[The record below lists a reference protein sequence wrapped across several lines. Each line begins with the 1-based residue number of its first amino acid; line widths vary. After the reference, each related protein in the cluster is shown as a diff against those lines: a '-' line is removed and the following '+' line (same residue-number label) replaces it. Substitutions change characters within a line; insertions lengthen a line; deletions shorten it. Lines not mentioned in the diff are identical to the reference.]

1 MKHGCLYLQSLFFKA
16 SVDVV
21 QLQLFLL
28 VLSGQ
33 SLLMDLQLLH
43 LLQDPSRQPHRPV
56 LLSPAHLSLPGPNRV
71 GK

>member
-1 MKHGCLYLQSLFFKA
+1 MAACLYLRSLFLEA
-16 SVDVV
+16 RMEVV

-28 VLSGQ
+28 VLPGQ

-43 LLQDPSRQPHRPV
+43 LLQNPSRQPHRPV
-56 LLSPAHLSLPGPNRV
+56 LLSPTHRSLDRE